1 MEKYSKFSDKTT
13 GKLGFNQPIPLY
25 TTLPLIVKILYWIYI
40 YSIYPALIVLRL
52 PLIKVLT
59 LIWVYVPIP
68 FKDSIFTNL
77 LLLCYGCIPSK
88 PMQASTLQKKKC
100 AVYKLTKN
108 TIICGQLTSPV
119 DILLYIKYFKP
130 SKVLFPS
137 FKVLSPASAFNNS
150 LNFESFLQIEESE
163 TKTDF
168 CLPNK
173 RVLVF
178 PEQFPT
184 NQTVVMRSY
193 LSSELFV
200 NRQII
205 CASSKKIWS
214 FVPKQHSSFD
224 FLTNCDDVGS
234 LIYRQTLFCNSFK
247 ASDEVESDKVQKGLA
262 SCLGVECGSQG
273 ISERKA
279 YMEAYAREQE

>member
-88 PMQASTLQKKKC
+88 PMQASTLQKKKR

-137 FKVLSPASAFNNS
+137 FKLLSPASAFNNS
-150 LNFESFLQIEESE
+150 LNFESTFQPLINENVVI
-163 TKTDF
+163 
-168 CLPNK
+168 PNK

-184 NQTVVMRSY
+184 NQTVVMKSY
-193 LSSELFV
+193 LNQELFL

-205 CASSKKIWS
+205 CAASKKNWT

-234 LIYRQTLFCNSFK
+234 LIYKQTTFCNSFK

-273 ISERKA
+273 IAERKA